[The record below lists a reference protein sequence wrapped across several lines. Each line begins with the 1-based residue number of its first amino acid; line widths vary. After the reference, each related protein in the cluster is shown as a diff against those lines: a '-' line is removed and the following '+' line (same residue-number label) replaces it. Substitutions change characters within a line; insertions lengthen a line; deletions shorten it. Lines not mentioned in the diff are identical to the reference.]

1 MSTKTK
7 PTMIWALYTA
17 SLFALLTSFPAIVL
31 AYVWRRMDPAY
42 KPVYDKQI
50 RKFWTAGLGWAVG
63 ISLYLFAA
71 FTDTRPAGSG
81 LPPMANI
88 GVLIIVAT
96 QLWFAVSSLIAMF
109 RIPAPLD
116 TRGRS
121 ERFA

>member
-7 PTMIWALYTA
+7 PTIIWALYTT
-17 SLFALLTSFPAIVL
+17 SLFAVLTSFPAIVL
-31 AYVWRRMDPAY
+31 AYIWRRTDPGY
-42 KPVYDKQI
+42 KLVYDKQI

-81 LPPMANI
+81 MPPMANI
-88 GVLIIVAT
+88 GVLIIIAT

-109 RIPAPLD
+109 TIPAPQD
-116 TRGRS
+116 TRVGS
-121 ERFA
+121 EKFA